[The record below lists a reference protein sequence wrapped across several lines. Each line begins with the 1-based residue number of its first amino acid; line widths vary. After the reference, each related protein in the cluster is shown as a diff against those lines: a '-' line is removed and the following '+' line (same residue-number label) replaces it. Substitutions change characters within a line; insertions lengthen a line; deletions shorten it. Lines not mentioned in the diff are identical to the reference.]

1 MTGKHRKDDS
11 IGRPP
16 RDYPLS
22 EKQGNKDPDK
32 RGLRKHIEDQ
42 EKLNKQDKGS

>member
-16 RDYPLS
+16 KDFPIS
-22 EKQGNKDPDK
+22 QKQGNKDPNK
-32 RGLRKHIEDQ
+32 RGLQKHIDDQ
-42 EKLNKQDKGS
+42 KKLNEQNET